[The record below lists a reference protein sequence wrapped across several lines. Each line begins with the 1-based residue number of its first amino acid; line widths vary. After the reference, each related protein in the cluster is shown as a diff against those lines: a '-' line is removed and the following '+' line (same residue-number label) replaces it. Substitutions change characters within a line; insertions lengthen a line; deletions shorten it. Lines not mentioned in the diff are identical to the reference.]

1 MKRFAALATLALAA
15 AACGGGGT
23 SLYTKAK
30 TSACLAGKRVKVGSA
45 GAADFV
51 ANSATGG
58 ALTATLA
65 DDAVTISFGLT
76 LTDASN
82 IDEAYRRFHAKNV
95 GIDDILRDQRNAV
108 MLWKTHPSDAD
119 VALVTGCLKG

>member
-1 MKRFAALATLALAA
+1 MRRFAVLATLALAV
-15 AACGGGGT
+15 AACGGGGA
-23 SLYTKAK
+23 SLYTKQK
-30 TSACLAGKRVKVGSA
+30 TSACLTGKGVKVGPVSTV
-45 GAADFV
+45 DFV

-58 ALTATLA
+58 TLSAKLA

-108 MLWKTHPSDAD
+108 MLWRTHPSDAD